1 MSVESDL
8 RKDGIEV
15 VGQLSAV
22 EVNSIANCIANKLSS
37 AFPEF
42 NLKANELYAKI
53 SKLNMYK
60 AIIPDGM
67 AEANY
72 FYKNS
77 SIYFNADLPF
87 ESLEEFAIHECIH
100 HLQEVKDKNGY
111 LLKMGLCDLTQFKI
125 HGMGLNE
132 AAVQL
137 MASVAVS
144 SELEDVKYFG
154 IDFNTISPNCY
165 PLECAI
171 ASQMAYVTGEYAL
184 YESTLF
190 STDTFKNKFI
200 EATSKE
206 VFLAIEGAIDD
217 IINAEESIIKINNKI
232 QKIDNRNKKVD
243 HLVNKINELKN
254 EIAVTFMRT
263 QNLIVSSYFDKKF
276 NQISTM
282 DEIEDYR
289 KELYSFRDLIGITD
303 DYVFFNN
310 YYMEKMVALDHRYS
324 VIENGGIETALTYEK
339 SPNKLVLIFRAIK
352 SILFNKAVDGE
363 NQTGYNFNSYK

>member
-22 EVNSIANCIANKLSS
+22 EVNSIANCIARKLSN

-42 NLKANELYAKI
+42 NLKSNELFEKI
-53 SKLNMYK
+53 SRLNMYK
-60 AIIPDGM
+60 ARIPDGM

-77 SIYFNADLPF
+77 SIYFNANLPF

-100 HLQEVKDKNGY
+100 HLQEVKDKNNY

-137 MASVAVS
+137 MASVAVGA
-144 SELEDVKYFG
+144 ELEDVKYFG

-165 PLECAI
+165 PLECAL
-171 ASQMAYVTGEYAL
+171 ANQMAYVTGKYAL

-190 STDTFKNKFI
+190 STDTFKNRFI

-232 QKIDNRNKKVD
+232 QKIDDRNKKVD
-243 HLVNKINELKN
+243 HLVHRINELKN

-263 QNLIVSSYFDKKF
+263 QNLIISSYFDKKF

-282 DEIEDYR
+282 DEIEEYR
-289 KELYSFRDLIGITD
+289 KELYSFRDLIGVAD

-310 YYMEKMVALDHRYS
+310 YYIEKMAALDHRYS

-339 SPNKLVLIFRAIK
+339 TPNKLVLIFRAVK
-352 SILFNKAVDGE
+352 SILFNKAGE
-363 NQTGYNFNSYK
+363 NQVDYNFNNHK